1 MEQVSSRE
9 VYRNAWMTVREDVVR
24 LPDGSTGI
32 YGVVEKAE
40 FAVVVPREDDG
51 VWMVEQ
57 FRYPAGRRAWELPMG
72 SWPAGSAGGDALALA
87 QAELAE
93 ETGLT
98 ASTWRHLGR
107 LMQAYGYSTQ
117 GFDVFLATG
126 LTPGTPDREASEQDM
141 VHRWVSDAELH
152 RMVLAGDI
160 VDATTLA
167 ALALLAHVEAADT
180 PDRP

>member
-32 YGVVEKAE
+32 YGVVEKPE
-40 FAVVVPREDDG
+40 FAVVIPREGDG

-57 FRYPAGRRAWELPMG
+57 FRYPAGRRGWELPMG
-72 SWPAGSAGGDALALA
+72 SWPAGATGGDALALA
-87 QAELAE
+87 QTELAE

-117 GFDVFLATG
+117 GFDVFLATD
-126 LTPGTPDREASEQDM
+126 LTPGTPSREASDQDM
-141 VHRWVSDAELH
+141 VHRWVPDDELR
-152 RMVLAGDI
+152 RMVVEGAV

-167 ALALLAHVEAADT
+167 ALALLAHLDAST
-180 PDRP
+180 